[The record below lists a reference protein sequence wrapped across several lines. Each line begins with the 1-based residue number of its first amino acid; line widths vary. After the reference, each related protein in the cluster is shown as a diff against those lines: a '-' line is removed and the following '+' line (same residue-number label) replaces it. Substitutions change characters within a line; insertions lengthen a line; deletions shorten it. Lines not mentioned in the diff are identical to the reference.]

1 VVKAQLPSPRG
12 RPRSE
17 ESRSAVLA
25 AANQLLRDVGLRK
38 MTIEAVAVI
47 SGVGKPTIYRWWETK
62 GLLALDAYLDDM
74 VAKATPPDTGNG
86 HEDFRRHIK
95 AVLQFYSGPEGRV
108 FAEFIAEAQGDPLL
122 AEAFRSR
129 FLAERRRLVTAMW
142 KRGVE
147 RGEFR
152 DDVDVD
158 VAMDMLFAPII
169 YRLLAGHAPLS
180 PSLAKKIQD
189 AAFTGLITRSA
200 SRNSKRDSRRSS
212 DKVKKL

>member
-1 VVKAQLPSPRG
+1 MIKTQLPVTRG

-17 ESRSAVLA
+17 ESRSAVLSA
-25 AANQLLRDVGLRK
+25 AKRLLRDVGLRK
-38 MTIEAVAVI
+38 MTIEAVAVT
-47 SGVGKPTIYRWWETK
+47 SGVGKPTIYRWWQTK

-74 VAKATPPDTGNG
+74 LAKVAAPNTGSG

-95 AVLQFYSGPEGRV
+95 AVLRFYSGPEGRV
-108 FAEFIAEAQGDPLL
+108 FAQFIAEAQGDPLL

-129 FLAERRRLVTAMW
+129 FLTERRRIVTEMW
-142 KRGVE
+142 IRGVE

-152 DDVDVD
+152 ADVDAD

-180 PSLAKKIQD
+180 RSLAEKLQD
-189 AAFTGLITRSA
+189 AAFDGLV
-200 SRNSKRDSRRSS
+200 KRTT
-212 DKVKKL
+212 